1 MSRSNNHVSSTRVL
15 RRTRSGVLFAD
26 YVWVGQRLHC
36 EPASGLC
43 LHGDSPSDLKGSIMN
58 VWDSWRHFGTFNST
72 AIVDPLD
79 PFLVCDLINP
89 QVNFSDNYL
98 VECSNE
104 IKRNWTEYQPYI
116 HYDSKPTDFYTLVM
130 FDPDAPDP
138 QKPVFSHFLHWLVMN
153 IPGTNLHSGKVII
166 DYMRPSPPPYS
177 NAHRYILLVYQQ
189 PSYFFSP
196 SYMDGKR
203 RSRFNMTHMVQELNH
218 YGPIAGN
225 FFYVRHQDTGRLPS
239 I

>member
-1 MSRSNNHVSSTRVL
+1 MNLVYEQKESAKFDALSPKDIFS
-15 RRTRSGVLFAD
+15 
-26 YVWVGQRLHC
+26 
-36 EPASGLC
+36 
-43 LHGDSPSDLKGSIMN
+43 GDSLIFNGRDFNVKLAITKG
-58 VWDSWRHFGTFNST
+58 
-72 AIVDPLD
+72 
-79 PFLVCDLINP
+79 PFDTLIIGEFWLP
-89 QVNFSDNYL
+89 KTVNFSDNYL

-196 SYMDGKR
+196 ATWMEKED
-203 RSRFNMTHMVQELNH
+203 
-218 YGPIAGN
+218 P
-225 FFYVRHQDTGRLPS
+225 DS